1 MLSIHHVTVRTVSA
15 LSALFL
21 GFKASSVHLL
31 IPDSE
36 HYLQSSAILMQFP
49 FRPPFSVVAFSCLN
63 PAEFWPADDS
73 GNAFPAES

>member
-1 MLSIHHVTVRTVSA
+1 MLSIHHVTVRTVLA

-21 GFKASSVHLL
+21 GFKPSPVHVL
-31 IPDSE
+31 IPYSE
-36 HYLQSSAILMQFP
+36 HHLQSFAILTPFP
-49 FRPPFSVVAFSCLN
+49 FRPPFSVVAFSYLN